1 MTTAQSMA
9 ARSRGITTARPSG
22 TWTTA
27 GCKGRVFTAFSSGVR
42 LPWCPLPVPSSIRRT
57 TQSSRPGASR
67 LPDPSDDGPRS
78 ERLRSAALFLGIV
91 LLIGVDLLEDWR
103 RGSRGLHLG
112 LESVV
117 LVLAAIGLYLLQARI
132 RQEQRDARALRARLV
147 EARAAAESWRRE
159 TETLAAGL
167 GRAIDAQ
174 FGVWGLTAAE
184 REVALLLL
192 KGLALREVAG
202 LRETSERTVR
212 QQSLAVYRKAGLAG
226 RAELSAFFLEDLLA
240 PPGTLPARPR

>member
-1 MTTAQSMA
+1 MLPASGPQLH
-9 ARSRGITTARPSG
+9 PSND
-22 TWTTA
+22 A
-27 GCKGRVFTAFSSGVR
+27 EV
-42 LPWCPLPVPSSIRRT
+42 LPRREA
-57 TQSSRPGASR
+57 TQREPAH
-67 LPDPSDDGPRS
+67 PSDDGARS
-78 ERLRSAALFLGIV
+78 DRVVSGAIFLCIV
-91 LLIGVDLLEDWR
+91 LLIGADLLEDFR
-103 RGSRGLHLG
+103 HGSQGLHLG

-117 LVLAAIGLYLLQARI
+117 LVLATIGLWLLRARI
-132 RQEQRDARALRARLV
+132 RREWADTRVLRTRLV

-174 FGVWGLTAAE
+174 FGVWRLTDAE

-192 KGLALREVAG
+192 KGLSLREIAS

-240 PPGTLPARPR
+240 PPGAAAAPPR

>member
-1 MTTAQSMA
+1 MVPASGSQLHPSEDA
-9 ARSRGITTARPSG
+9 EVASRGAL
-22 TWTTA
+22 A
-27 GCKGRVFTAFSSGVR
+27 GDATSH
-42 LPWCPLPVPSSIRRT
+42 
-57 TQSSRPGASR
+57 
-67 LPDPSDDGPRS
+67 PSDDGARS
-78 ERLRSAALFLGIV
+78 ERFRSAALFLGIA
-91 LLIGVDLLEDWR
+91 LLIAVDLVEDWQH
-103 RGSRGLHLG
+103 GSRGFHLG

-117 LVLAAIGLYLLQARI
+117 LVLAAIGLFLLRAHI
-132 RQEQRDARALRARLV
+132 REERAGARALRARLA

-159 TETLAAGL
+159 TEALAAGL

-174 FGVWGLTAAE
+174 FHLWKLTDAE

-192 KGLALREVAG
+192 KGLSLREIAG

-240 PPGTLPARPR
+240 PRDGPQRERRRM